1 MLGEWTSFELLY
13 LCAFSC
19 LNNMFSNCA
28 ILVLNVGIGLGL
40 LCLVPET
47 TLHRY
52 WGLCQSRATPSQTL
66 TGLDPTAFF
75 HNPYFPILNF
85 LLLRYTAKMFPSGGS
100 TEWIQRLQE
109 QEYYVDLI
117 GSSSSEGGAG
127 TEEFIPPTDPI
138 NYSLIFT
145 LFTLSIL
152 FVVGMCILCVRMHI
166 LFRPPV

>member
-1 MLGEWTSFELLY
+1 MIE
-13 LCAFSC
+13 
-19 LNNMFSNCA
+19 
-28 ILVLNVGIGLGL
+28 
-40 LCLVPET
+40 
-47 TLHRY
+47 
-52 WGLCQSRATPSQTL
+52 
-66 TGLDPTAFF
+66 LDPTAFF
-75 HNPYFPILNF
+75 HNSYFPILNF
-85 LLLRYTAKMFPSGGS
+85 LLLRYTAKMFPSASLLISGLRGG
-100 TEWIQRLQE
+100 RLQE

-138 NYSLIFT
+138 NYSMIFT